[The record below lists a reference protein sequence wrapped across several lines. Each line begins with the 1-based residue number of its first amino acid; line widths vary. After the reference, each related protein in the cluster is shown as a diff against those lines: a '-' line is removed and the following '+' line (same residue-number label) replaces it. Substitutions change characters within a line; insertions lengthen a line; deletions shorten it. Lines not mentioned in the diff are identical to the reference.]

1 MRMVH
6 LAARALV
13 ALAAAAPW
21 LWLLLFVALSA
32 AATAH
37 LGRLPR
43 YNNPDPKTIEHLAW
57 LHALTSQLFI
67 ATALS
72 PLAAG
77 AGLAVRSFV
86 SPDIADERWRTLGLC
101 GRPRPRCDRDL
112 RRCAAAGQ
120 LVPGLGHA
128 SIAARR
134 RASMRPG
141 WASRLLRGLERKY
154 CARRFAA
161 FDPKQTLKTKREREY
176 Y

>member
-1 MRMVH
+1 MRTVH

-13 ALAAAAPW
+13 ALAASAPW

-32 AATAH
+32 AATVH

-57 LHALTSQLFI
+57 LHALTSQIFI

-86 SPDIADERWRTLGLC
+86 SPDIGDERWRLLAYALGL
-101 GRPRPRCDRDL
+101 GLAAIVIFGDVL
-112 RRCAAAGQ
+112 R
-120 LVPGLGHA
+120 LG
-128 SIAARR
+128 S
-134 RASMRPG
+134 
-141 WASRLLRGLERKY
+141 WFL
-154 CARRFAA
+154 
-161 FDPKQTLKTKREREY
+161 D
-176 Y
+176 